1 MLEFRIARRYLWAAR
16 KEAHTAFL
24 SLISML
30 GLAVGVA
37 TLLISLALLS
47 GLQGQIKARLIASS
61 PQILIEPA
69 GKNTIDE
76 APVIE
81 AAARKLGMRDVR
93 TIVSGIAWGAN
104 QQERRGR
111 PLRLRSSPTTLP
123 SDSINL
129 SRDASAG
136 LGLTLGDSIA
146 VVAPRTRLTP
156 FGPVPIMKSYHI
168 ARILP
173 PTMDE
178 RAAEGRLDV
187 SEMERLFGTNGP
199 TSMEMYGDAADTDS
213 IQQKLAAEFPNVQV
227 KTWKEINRPLFLALR
242 LEKVVMFVTISL
254 IIFVAALN
262 LISSLS
268 MLILEKRPGVGVLRT
283 LGATEQTIL
292 TIFLAVGLLIGISG
306 TVVGNA
312 FGLGFAWAANRYHL
326 IPLPSDIYFI
336 SYLPFTLEL
345 SDVAGVNLVAIALSV
360 LATWYPARAA
370 SRLDPIVAIRE
381 EA

>member
-1 MLEFRIARRYLWAAR
+1 MIELRIARRYLWAAR
-16 KEAHTAFL
+16 KQAHTAFL

-76 APVIE
+76 SEVIV
-81 AAARKLGMRDVR
+81 AAARKLGMRDIR
-93 TIVSGIAWGAN
+93 AYVSGIAWGAN

-111 PLRLRSSPTTLP
+111 PLRLRSASGPVP

-129 SRDASAG
+129 SRDASAA

-156 FGPVPIMKSYHI
+156 FGPVPIMKQY
-168 ARILP
+168 RIGQLLP
-173 PTMDE
+173 PAIDE
-178 RAAEGRLDV
+178 RSAEATLDTM
-187 SEMERLFGTNGP
+187 EMDRLFGTNGP
-199 TSMEMYGDAADTDS
+199 TSIEMYGDATDADA
-213 IQQKLAAEFPNVQV
+213 IQQKLASQFPNVQV

-242 LEKVVMFVTISL
+242 LEKVVMFATISL

-292 TIFLAVGLLIGISG
+292 LIFLAVGLLIGIGG

-312 FGLGFAWAANRYHL
+312 FGLGFAWAANHYHL
-326 IPLPSDIYFI
+326 VPLPSDIYFI
-336 SYLPFTLEL
+336 SYLPFTIET
-345 SDVAGVNLVAIALSV
+345 SDVTGVNIVAILLSV

-381 EA
+381 EG